1 MRLSELG
8 FPLQSSSVLIASG
21 IRDVGMIVMLD
32 ASDRGFCSAILKLV
46 RIALHRRCTWSLF
59 MRHADCKVGEFGF
72 SSVSLVKTV
81 LACFRSLVNSL
92 FTQNRRS
99 AKTTIP
105 TIIAL
110 QQKRCTNAIA
120 KSRRRRPRKIT
131 IPCGSPVP
139 YAEMRTWCLTSGF
152 VRRIDPSL
160 EGRGAKTY
168 KPLMQRADSY
178 SKDLHL

>member
-1 MRLSELG
+1 
-8 FPLQSSSVLIASG
+8 
-21 IRDVGMIVMLD
+21 
-32 ASDRGFCSAILKLV
+32 
-46 RIALHRRCTWSLF
+46 

-99 AKTTIP
+99 AKTTIS

-120 KSRRRRPRKIT
+120 KGRRRRPRKIT
-131 IPCGSPVP
+131 LPCGSPRTLCRDAYMVP
-139 YAEMRTWCLTSGF
+139 YIRLCKEDRSKSGREGCQDIQAANAES
-152 VRRIDPSL
+152 
-160 EGRGAKTY
+160 
-168 KPLMQRADSY
+168 
-178 SKDLHL
+178 